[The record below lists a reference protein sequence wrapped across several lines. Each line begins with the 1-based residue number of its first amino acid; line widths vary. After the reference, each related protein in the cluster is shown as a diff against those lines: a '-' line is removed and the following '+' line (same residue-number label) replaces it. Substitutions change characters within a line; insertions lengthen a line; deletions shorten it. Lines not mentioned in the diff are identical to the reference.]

1 MYKQLLFA
9 LAALTAGSA
18 AAQER
23 RDPAD
28 AKAKAPPVEYRS
40 AFESYRPYAEPELA
54 SWRAVNE
61 EVRSAGGHVGLMRG
75 QGQEKPPA
83 KPAAKPPAPGG
94 GK

>member
-1 MYKQLLFA
+1 MLLA

-28 AKAKAPPVEYRS
+28 AQAKAPPVEYRS

-61 EVRSAGGHVGLMRG
+61 EVRNVGGHVGLMRG
-75 QGQEKPPA
+75 QGQEKPPT
-83 KPAAKPPAPGG
+83 KPPAHGAH
-94 GK
+94 K

>member
-1 MYKQLLFA
+1 MYKQMLFA

-28 AKAKAPPVEYRS
+28 AKAKAPAVEYRS
-40 AFESYRPYAEPELA
+40 AFESYRPYTEPELA

-61 EVRSAGGHVGLMRG
+61 EVRKAGGHIGLMRG

-83 KPAAKPPAPGG
+83 EPAAKPPAHGG
-94 GK
+94 HK